1 MALRAT
7 DSDVRDVADLD
18 AAINLLPF
26 MRAASRIVD
35 YVVTQDTAGLLSTGL
50 LKDIETFVAAHFA
63 VCNRDKQYTSKST
76 GGASGAFQ
84 GQYAMRFEST
94 DPGQTAMMLDLTG
107 TLKRLTKPD
116 SGKVQVMWLGK
127 APSDQINYVDRD

>member
-7 DSDVRDVADLD
+7 DSDIRDVADLD
-18 AAINLLPF
+18 PAINLLPF

-35 YVVTQDTAGLLSTGL
+35 YIVTQDTGGLLSTGL
-50 LKDIETFVAAHFA
+50 LKDIETYVAAHIV

-84 GQYAMRFEST
+84 GQYGMRFEST
-94 DPGQTAMMLDLTG
+94 DPGQTALMLDLTG

-127 APSDQINYVDRD
+127 PPSSQIDYVNRD